1 MAENNYVENSDII
14 QPTEIGEDVL
24 IPVYVSS
31 RFSTGSWSGLIKK
44 FLVAK
49 NTVTSSGSFTIT
61 PDVTLGT
68 GAVDDFMFDY
78 IKVGGK
84 VLLTFLCRSYVITVG
99 EATTRVEL
107 DLTGTAAEPS
117 ANFASGFL
125 FKGSVNTGSY
135 NAGGVNVVQ
144 DCAISTVSGTK
155 KIQIVL
161 NTEANVSGSD
171 FETIVGGTITIT
183 I

>member
-1 MAENNYVENSDII
+1 MAGRKLPVLPVLATFPESGDLLYVVDVSD
-14 QPTEIGEDVL
+14 
-24 IPVYVSS
+24 
-31 RFSTGSWSGLIKK
+31 
-44 FLVAK
+44 
-49 NTVTSSGSFTIT
+49 TSESPQGTSKQMQRETLLDAGTFTLT
-61 PDVTLGT
+61 PDVTAGT

-84 VLLTFLCRSYVITVG
+84 VILTFFCRSYVITVG
-99 EATTRVEL
+99 EATTTVEL

-125 FKGSVNTGSY
+125 FKGSVSSGTLSTATGT
-135 NAGGVNVVQ
+135 NVLQ
-144 DCAISTVSGTK
+144 NIGISTVSGTK

-161 NTEANVSGSD
+161 NTEVNVSGSD
-171 FETIVGGTITIT
+171 FDTIVGGTITIT